1 LDDQRHLDLTV
12 TAFLDALAT
21 RGRAPGGGSA
31 AALTVAFAAGLVAM
45 VARSSRGM
53 WEDAAGVAAQ
63 ALTLQDRAAAL
74 SLKDAEAWEA
84 ALAALRMAA
93 DPTERAQG
101 GGREELDLERKLE
114 RSAAIPL
121 EIAEL
126 GADVAV
132 LAVEA
137 AVHGEHEYRAD
148 AAAAA
153 ALAAGGARAATHL
166 VEVNLGI
173 RPGDER
179 LVQARASQTAA
190 YEAAERLLA
199 SIR

>member
-1 LDDQRHLDLTV
+1 LDDERHLDLTV

-84 ALAALRMAA
+84 ALAALRTAA
-93 DPTERAQG
+93 DPSERDEAG
-101 GGREELDLERKLE
+101 PREELDLERKLE

-179 LVQARASQTAA
+179 LVRARASQTAA